1 MLFSLFKNAGFSAI
15 SQFVNIAIGVL
26 FVPLYLYFLGIE
38 GYGVYSLVIMLFGWL
53 TLLQA
58 GVEPAVTKLIAQYHA
73 ENKLK
78 KINSLVTLGFIVQFI
93 LASLIGI
100 FIYFNIDYLAGFFV
114 KDEINLL
121 QDTKVALTLGA
132 INIVALMCRNVY
144 VAFLKGMQRYDI
156 SSVFESVFSVTAS
169 VLALIFLWMGYGITG
184 IVLGR
189 LILNLLSLF
198 VLRGVSRKILSSLC
212 FTSEISKEI
221 FIEIMHF
228 GSWVVAGRLNRLA
241 VNALPPILIAQ
252 YLGPAGVAYYKI
264 ATTVVM
270 SINNLLSSA
279 INVVFPQVSHL
290 KALDK
295 TSEIKNL
302 YSKANAILSYISAPM
317 YVFCFIFSWQIIYIW
332 LGEDMADNLFQ
343 LMPIFFIGYY
353 LSSASMVPSIF
364 SLGLGKAKLLA
375 YAGTA
380 QTLVVLITLPTLLR
394 QFDIVGAGYNLILF
408 EMVSVI
414 SGGIIT
420 AKYIKASVI
429 KYWINERLIHLI
441 VIGLIYFSMFLMLEF
456 FGLLN
461 LDRVYT
467 GLVLIFT
474 FPVGLSLYVFLSIKF
489 KLEGYETIL
498 KLSDRF
504 LWKRSL

>member
-1 MLFSLFKNAGFSAI
+1 M
-15 SQFVNIAIGVL
+15 NIAVGVL
-26 FVPLYLYFLGIE
+26 FVPLYLYFLGVE

-73 ENKLK
+73 ENKIN

-93 LASLIGI
+93 LAGLIGVL
-100 FIYFNIDYLAGFFV
+100 IYLNIDYLARFFV
-114 KDEINLL
+114 KDEIDLL
-121 QDTKVALTLGA
+121 EDTKIALALGA

-156 SSVFESVFSVTAS
+156 SSVFESVFGITAS
-169 VLALIFLWMGYGITG
+169 VLALVFLWMGYGITG

-198 VLRGVSRKILSSLC
+198 ILRGLSRKILSSLH
-212 FTSEISKEI
+212 FTTEISKEI
-221 FIEIMHF
+221 FIEIMHY
-228 GSWVVAGRLNRLA
+228 GSWVVVGRLNRLA
-241 VNALPPILIAQ
+241 VNALPPILITQ

-270 SINNLLSSA
+270 AINNLLSSA

-295 TSEIKNL
+295 TEEIKSL

-317 YVFCFIFSWQIIYIW
+317 YFFCFIFSWQIIYIW
-332 LGEDMADNLFQ
+332 LGVDMADNLFQ
-343 LMPIFFIGYY
+343 LIPIFFIGYY

-364 SLGLGKAKLLA
+364 SLGLGNAKLLA
-375 YAGTA
+375 YAGTV
-380 QTLVVLITLPTLLR
+380 QTLVVLLTLPTLLK

-408 EMVSVI
+408 ELVSVV
-414 SGGIIT
+414 SSGIIT
-420 AKYIKASVI
+420 AKYIKSSI
-429 KYWINERLIHLI
+429 IRYWINERLMHLL
-441 VIGLIYFSMFLMLEF
+441 VIGLIYSSMFLMLDF
-456 FGLLN
+456 LGLLN

-474 FPVGLSLYVFLSIKF
+474 FTVGLVLYVFLSIKF
-489 KLEGYETIL
+489 KLDGYETIL
-498 KLSDRF
+498 KLADRF
-504 LWKRSL
+504 LWKSRSKID